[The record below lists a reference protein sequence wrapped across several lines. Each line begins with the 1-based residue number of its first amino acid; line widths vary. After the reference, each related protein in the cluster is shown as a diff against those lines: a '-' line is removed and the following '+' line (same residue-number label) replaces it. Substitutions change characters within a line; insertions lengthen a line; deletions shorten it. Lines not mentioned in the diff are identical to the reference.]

1 MKKVPYMLSTKDT
14 SYIEDMF
21 NWNITAYQ
29 KWEEYLKKVTNKE
42 LQSELKKI
50 SKMHYKNCDKL
61 VKYIGGFINE
71 W

>member
-1 MKKVPYMLSTKDT
+1 MKKVPCMLSTKDT

-29 KWEEYLKKVTNKE
+29 KSEEYLKKVTNKE

-71 W
+71 

>member
-29 KWEEYLKKVTNKE
+29 KCEEYLKKVTNKE

-50 SKMHYKNCDKL
+50 SKMHYKNCDNL

-71 W
+71 

>member
-29 KWEEYLKKVTNKE
+29 KCEEYLKKVTNKE

-50 SKMHYKNCDKL
+50 SKMH
-61 VKYIGGFINE
+61 
-71 W
+71 

>member
-29 KWEEYLKKVTNKE
+29 KYEEYLKKVTNKE

-71 W
+71 

>member
-29 KWEEYLKKVTNKE
+29 KCEEYLKKVTNKE
-42 LQSELKKI
+42 LQTELKKI

-61 VKYIGGFINE
+61 VKYKGGFINE
-71 W
+71 

>member
-1 MKKVPYMLSTKDT
+1 MKKVPCMLSTKDT

-21 NWNITAYQ
+21 NCNITAYQ
-29 KWEEYLKKVTNKE
+29 KCEEYLKKVTNKE

-71 W
+71 

>member
-29 KWEEYLKKVTNKE
+29 KSEEYLKKVTNKE

-71 W
+71 

>member
-29 KWEEYLKKVTNKE
+29 KCEEDLKKVTNKE

-61 VKYIGGFINE
+61 VKYIGGVIKE
-71 W
+71 

>member
-1 MKKVPYMLSTKDT
+1 
-14 SYIEDMF
+14 MF

-29 KWEEYLKKVTNKE
+29 KCEEYLKKVTNKE

-71 W
+71 

>member
-29 KWEEYLKKVTNKE
+29 KCKEYLKKVTNKE

-71 W
+71 

>member
-1 MKKVPYMLSTKDT
+1 MKKVPHMLSTKDT

-29 KWEEYLKKVTNKE
+29 KCEEYLKKVTNKE

-71 W
+71 